1 MLDHVVGTH
10 AAFPELQE
18 VAKASEV
25 PPTIALNTHLE
36 AMAKERGV
44 PVPMLAADVH
54 VTPDFN
60 GNRSPLADPSLRG
73 GVIGLSLSAR
83 LDDLAVLY
91 LAAVLALAYQTRHI
105 VDAMV
110 AAGHKPIK
118 HVFACGGLSK
128 NTLYSS
134 SHADALG
141 ASIYMPK
148 EDESVLVGA
157 AILGSVAGGAH
168 KSIGEAMAKMTGIA
182 GVIRPTDDM
191 ELRAFHDRK
200 YKVFRRMTDDQ
211 LAYRQLMV

>member
-1 MLDHVVGTH
+1 MGEAQEMAR
-10 AAFPELQE
+10 AAG
-18 VAKASEV
+18 V
-25 PPTIALNTHLE
+25 PPTIALNMHLE
-36 AMAKERGV
+36 DMAKERGV
-44 PVPMLAADVH
+44 PVAMLAADVH

-73 GVIGLSLSAR
+73 AVMGLSLSAR

-91 LAAVLALAYQTRHI
+91 LAAVQALAYQTRHI

-110 AAGHKPIK
+110 AAGHEPIK

-134 SHADALG
+134 SHADAMG
-141 ASIYMPK
+141 VSIYMPK
-148 EDESVLVGA
+148 EDESVLLGA
-157 AILGSVAGGAH
+157 AILGSVAGGSH
-168 KSIGEAMAKMTGIA
+168 KSVGEAMAKMTGIA
-182 GVIRPTDDM
+182 GVIHPTDDM

-200 YKVFRRMTDDQ
+200 YRVFRRMTDDQ